1 MSSTVLKKRNSAKS
15 LTLSFRSNSQKDKA
29 KSINKTSCFGSQNVY
44 DFDYYMSSDDV
55 SLIIK
60 EEISYGYHNECY
72 IYDGSVLDE
81 TCRLKELT
89 YTIATVPK
97 QEQSKVFDNEVK
109 KADASMKDSN
119 YGYNRRIE
127 YC

>member
-1 MSSTVLKKRNSAKS
+1 
-15 LTLSFRSNSQKDKA
+15 
-29 KSINKTSCFGSQNVY
+29 
-44 DFDYYMSSDDV
+44 MSSDDV

-127 YC
+127 YCYNSRINGHKLIESSFNPDKYLLPSNWQNEMSNSKATKD